1 MAATRVAGI
10 FDKPVPLPR
19 RHRRLIVALFA
30 IFVFLSILAWTS
42 RRHNEDSV
50 LATTPPPREPT
61 HPAAPR
67 THHHNVPA
75 NRPTLRLAPEQEL
88 AAIVS
93 FLGHIQTNGG
103 LPPTVN
109 PNFPIEP
116 QLVLDFDTT
125 SERAPAELKELVE
138 DTWASNPVVI
148 FAEVRRLRRVHP
160 LGSLME
166 TGRPY
171 SLVRQP
177 REMSRLC
184 SLHTRFAQHL

>member
-42 RRHNEDSV
+42 RRQGEDRTV
-50 LATTPPPREPT
+50 LATTPPIREPAR
-61 HPAAPR
+61 PAVPR
-67 THHHNVPA
+67 THHNPPA
-75 NRPTLRLAPEQEL
+75 NRPTLQLTPEQEL
-88 AAIVS
+88 AAIMS

-109 PNFPIEP
+109 PNLPIEP

-148 FAEVRRLRRVHP
+148 FAEVRRLCR
-160 LGSLME
+160 M
-166 TGRPY
+166 RP
-171 SLVRQP
+171 
-177 REMSRLC
+177 
-184 SLHTRFAQHL
+184 